1 MIGSKTQKKKN
12 KLSLLGLSLRKQKK
26 LHVFDDQT
34 DYLTYLQADAQDMA
48 KSLPALL
55 LAAERVASTVAQGV
69 HGQRRAGIGESFW
82 QYRPF
87 NVEDSRQKIDWRRSA
102 RSDALYV
109 RETEWEA
116 AQSLWIWRDSSPSMS
131 YSSSQKKIKK
141 GIRADILALAISH
154 LALQAGERVGLLE
167 HMQSA
172 GQGRMMLQKLAHALI
187 ENREISP
194 NEDNLLNALQ
204 KLPPNAHILLISDFL
219 DNPEIIEKRIKIL
232 ADRKIKTSFLCIFD
246 PAEKSLP
253 FKGRIR
259 FNGLKNEL
267 PVLIRRTQSIRPDY
281 KEKRNAHFSYL
292 QNLAHHHNW
301 QWLSHNTK
309 NSAESCLMAL
319 YQMMDRPQHM
329 TKIRETIS

>member
-1 MIGSKTQKKKN
+1 MIGSKTKKK
-12 KLSLLGLSLRKQKK
+12 KKRLSLLGLSLKKQKK
-26 LHVFDDQT
+26 LHVFEEHSDH
-34 DYLTYLQADAQDMA
+34 LTYLQADAQDIA

-55 LAAERVASTVAQGV
+55 LAAERVATTVAQGV
-69 HGQRRAGIGESFW
+69 HGRRRAGTGESFW

-87 NVEDSRQKIDWRRSA
+87 NMEDSRQKIDWRRSA
-102 RSDALYV
+102 RSDSLYV

-116 AQSLWIWRDSSPSMS
+116 AQSLWIWRDSSPSMN
-131 YSSSQKKIKK
+131 YSSHKKKIKK
-141 GIRADILALAISH
+141 GIRADILALAVAH
-154 LALQAGERVGLLE
+154 LALQAGERVGLLQ
-167 HMQSA
+167 HMDTA

-187 ENREISP
+187 ENREA
-194 NEDNLLNALQ
+194 NQDEDTFVSFLQ

-219 DNPEIIEKRIKIL
+219 DSPEVIEKRTRIL
-232 ADRKIKTSFLCIFD
+232 AERKIKVSFLCIFD

-267 PVLIRRTQSIRPDY
+267 PILIRRTQSIRPDY
-281 KEKRNAHFSYL
+281 KEKRKAHFTYL
-292 QNLAHHHNW
+292 QNLAYHNNW

-319 YQMMDRPQHM
+319 YQMMDRPQH
-329 TKIRETIS
+329 TAKVREVRL